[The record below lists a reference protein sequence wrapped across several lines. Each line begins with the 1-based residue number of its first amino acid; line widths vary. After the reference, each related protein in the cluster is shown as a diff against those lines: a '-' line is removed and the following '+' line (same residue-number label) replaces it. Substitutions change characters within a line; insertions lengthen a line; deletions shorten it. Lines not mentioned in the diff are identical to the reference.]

1 MFTYK
6 DIDNLLLYTFR
17 INRYDFENNFDLI
30 MVKHKDMKVTTHIMN
45 EITKYTKK
53 LIEKE
58 RDNPKLV
65 VKDKHIIFNPYVN
78 SKY

>member
-1 MFTYK
+1 MG
-6 DIDNLLLYTFR
+6 
-17 INRYDFENNFDLI
+17 
-30 MVKHKDMKVTTHIMN
+30 KHKEMKVTTHIMN

-65 VKDKHIIFNPYVN
+65 VKDKHIIINPYVN
-78 SKY
+78 SEY

>member
-1 MFTYK
+1 
-6 DIDNLLLYTFR
+6 
-17 INRYDFENNFDLI
+17 
-30 MVKHKDMKVTTHIMN
+30 MVKHKEMKVITQIKNDTIENKKLCELYKLRDTHIMN

-65 VKDKHIIFNPYVN
+65 VKDKHIIINPYVN
-78 SKY
+78 SEY